1 MLDHLAIARVPA
13 TLFVGQNFARGAAT
27 LKRADAQGVEVAN
40 HTWSLRDLAKLGPDQ
55 AKSEIDGT
63 QEAIQ
68 AAIGKRPT
76 LLRPPYGSHGPGTR
90 QLGLP
95 LILWDVDTLDWQN
108 RNAATTTQ
116 RALATVRPGSIILM
130 HDIQTS
136 SVAATPSIIAELTS
150 RGYTLV
156 TTTQLLGTPE
166 AGAVVNRLGG

>member
-108 RNAATTTQ
+108 RNAPP
-116 RALATVRPGSIILM
+116 RPSERWPRCVPARSFSC
-130 HDIQTS
+130 T
-136 SVAATPSIIAELTS
+136 TS
-150 RGYTLV
+150 RPRAWPPHPASSLS
-156 TTTQLLGTPE
+156 
-166 AGAVVNRLGG
+166 